1 MNDQNRYEEVPQK
14 QNPFVRGLKAFGSFL
29 KFTFVDFINSFKYN
43 NMKLASI
50 LFALPGLFL
59 GFFMFAHYPTINH
72 IVSSYYEVVPGTDVV
87 LNATLNA
94 DSDDETDYKFTI
106 GSYTINDST
115 YTNVVLEKDGY
126 DETAAG
132 FNQNNVPINGY
143 AELDSQTTQISQ
155 PIVTLTANDT
165 QDSYTFAV
173 SGLSETELSNVQSY
187 SIFIYKYV
195 DELPYHLN
203 DCDQYSVVLDE
214 GKNSTTLSYKTLGIT
229 GESNKYAVTAKAI
242 AKSGT
247 VYYSSDLSD
256 LSDVTVKSNGSEYD
270 SSESFTYLKYQG
282 DYSVTSATQ
291 ALDDNLKSFTI
302 SINRNGTAIYKI
314 GSTTHEL
321 QLGLTGSGLE
331 TKELR
336 QVDLIPFDFS
346 GIAIFVLTLFGFL
359 SVFISLELSKKKN
372 FGSVIKALLIFIVIA
387 AVGALY
393 IYSMVATNNALASGN
408 LKLQNV
414 TTIFDTNGIISMVS
428 VIASVVFSLAGLILS
443 FINYDRTYEKVDR

>member
-14 QNPFVRGLKAFGSFL
+14 QNPFVKGLKAFGNFL
-29 KFTFVDFINSFKYN
+29 KFSFVDFINSFKYN

-72 IVSSYYEVVPGTDVV
+72 IVSSYYEVVPGTDVM
-87 LNATLNA
+87 LTATLNA
-94 DSDDETDYKFTI
+94 DTDDATDYKFTI
-106 GSYTINDST
+106 GSYTINDTT

-126 DETAAG
+126 DESAAG
-132 FNQNNVPINGY
+132 YNQNNVPVNGY
-143 AELDSQTTQISQ
+143 AETATQTTQISQ
-155 PIVTLTANDT
+155 PTVTLTANDT
-165 QDSYTFAV
+165 QDSYTFTV
-173 SGLSETELSNVQSY
+173 NGLSETELSNVQSY
-187 SIFIYKYV
+187 SIFIYKYAG
-195 DELPYHLN
+195 DLPYHLD

-214 GKNSTTLSYKTLGIT
+214 GKNSTTLSYKTLGVT
-229 GESNKYAVTAKAI
+229 SEENKYAVTAKAI

-247 VYYSSDLSD
+247 TYYSSDMSELSP
-256 LSDVTVKSNGSEYD
+256 VTVKTDGSEFD
-270 SSESFTYLKYQG
+270 SSASFTYLKYQG
-282 DYSVTSATQ
+282 NYSVTSATQ

-302 SINRNGTAIYKI
+302 NISKNGTAIYKI
-314 GSTTHEL
+314 GNTTHEL

-331 TKELR
+331 TKEIR
-336 QVDLIPFDFS
+336 QVNLIPFDFS

-372 FGSVIKALLIFIVIA
+372 FGSVIKALLIFVVIA
-387 AVGALY
+387 AVGAMY

-414 TTIFDTNGIISMVS
+414 TTIFDTNGIISMSS
-428 VIASVVFSLAGLILS
+428 VIASIVFSLAGLILS